1 MVGRDN
7 MASVYPG
14 LNLVAG
20 HPGALA
26 RVLLYPVELFPMSPA
41 ANGAKNGDS
50 LPIGQGVSRI
60 GVIKPGRVFYGW
72 WVIAAVSLLYAV
84 ASGIYWSGFSF
95 YFLPITQ
102 DFRISRTSMSLAL
115 GLGRLVGGI
124 QGPFAGYLVDRL
136 GPRFMIVIGC
146 ALAGIGFIL
155 LSRSTSYQIFLLVY
169 LGLVVTGFAGGFD
182 QGIISVANRWF
193 VRRKALAMSV
203 LWVGLALGTAFVV
216 PVVGLMVVNMG
227 WRDSAMISG
236 VALLVLVV
244 PALLVVRNSPEGM
257 GLTPDGRGT
266 VRPPPLNPVVV
277 PTSAVAAAAGQA
289 GGAGSHVTPLA
300 EGAAPLR
307 ADYPEVNFTAKQG
320 FKTASYWLLALAL
333 GLYVAAHAGLMTH
346 FAPIIEWKG
355 QSEAVAGLLMGA
367 YGLATIP
374 LFLLV
379 GLVGDRW
386 SKRKVASA
394 GMVLAGVSLGVLL
407 ASDGQ
412 VWQLV
417 LFMLLFAVAYSTT
430 VIGWA
435 LVGELF
441 GRKAFATLL
450 GGITMTY
457 SLLSAAT
464 PILAGWIFDS
474 TGSYSWALVLM
485 AALFLASGII
495 FWHIPRPK
503 LGVSLAPAG

>member
-1 MVGRDN
+1 
-7 MASVYPG
+7 
-14 LNLVAG
+14 
-20 HPGALA
+20 
-26 RVLLYPVELFPMSPA
+26 MSPTT
-41 ANGAKNGDS
+41 NGAKNGDS
-50 LPIGQGVSRI
+50 LPIGQGVSGIRL
-60 GVIKPGRVFYGW
+60 IKPGRIFYGW

-102 DFRISRTSMSLAL
+102 DLGISRTSMSLAL
-115 GLGRLVGGI
+115 GLGRLVGGL
-124 QGPFAGYLVDRL
+124 QGPLAGYLVDRL

-155 LSRSTSYQIFLLVY
+155 LSRSTSYQTFLLVY

-216 PVVGLMVVNMG
+216 PIVGLMVVNIG
-227 WRDSAMISG
+227 WRDSAAISG
-236 VALLVLVV
+236 VALLTLLV

-257 GLTPDGRGT
+257 GLTPDGRGS
-266 VRPPPLNPVVV
+266 VIPPPLSPVPV
-277 PTSAVAAAAGQA
+277 PAGAAAGQS
-289 GGAGSHVTPLA
+289 GGTGNQATPPP

-307 ADYPEVNFTAKQG
+307 ADYPEVNFTARQG

-355 QSEAVAGLLMGA
+355 QSEAVAGLLMGV
-367 YGLATIP
+367 YGLATVP

-379 GLVGDRW
+379 GWVGDRC
-386 SKRKVASA
+386 SKRKVASG
-394 GMVLAGVSLGVLL
+394 GMVLASASLGVLV
-407 ASDGQ
+407 ASDGR

-457 SLLSAAT
+457 SLLSATT

-474 TGSYSWALVLM
+474 TGSYFWALLLM
-485 AALFLASGII
+485 AALFLASGMI
-495 FWHIPRPK
+495 FWKVPKPK
-503 LGVSLAPAG
+503 LVTSLAPAR